1 MTKQRTKRFPAAL
14 LVLALCL
21 GLLAGCGAGDAQQKE
36 DAGNAEQP
44 AREEPAAAGEP
55 SEAPEEEAPAEPE
68 TTVLPDA
75 LPMDFVFSSGAG
87 AWSTVLTLN
96 RDGSFT
102 GVYHDADTTT
112 VYICTFSGR
121 FGDIRQADD
130 HTWSMTLEETFI
142 EETPAPEWDE
152 GELHYIA
159 SEPYGME
166 DGTAFLLYA
175 PETPTAGLSQEFL
188 SWWPSWN
195 VEDNGALGCWGLSNV
210 EMGYGSCTYD

>member
-1 MTKQRTKRFPAAL
+1 MKKQKTRRLPAVL

-21 GLLAGCGAGDAQQKE
+21 GLLAGCGAGDTQQKD

-44 AREEPAAAGEP
+44 REEPATAGEP
-55 SEAPEEEAPAEPE
+55 SEAPEEESSAGPE
-68 TTVLPDA
+68 TALPDV
-75 LPMDFVFSSGAG
+75 LPMDFVFASGAG
-87 AWSTVLTLN
+87 AWSTDLTLN
-96 RDGSFT
+96 QDGSFT

-112 VYICTFSGR
+112 VYICTFSGQ
-121 FGDIRQADD
+121 FGDIRQVDD

-152 GELHYIA
+152 GDIHYIA
-159 SEPYGME
+159 AEPFGIE
-166 DGTAFLLYA
+166 AGTTFLLYA

-195 VEDNGALGCWGLSNV
+195 VEDNGTLGCWGLSNA
-210 EMGYGSCTYD
+210 EMGYGFFTYD

>member
-1 MTKQRTKRFPAAL
+1 MKKQRTRRFLAAL
-14 LVLALCL
+14 LVPALCL

-36 DAGNAEQP
+36 EAGNAEQP
-44 AREEPAAAGEP
+44 VREEPASAGEP
-55 SEAPEEEAPAEPE
+55 SKTPEEESPEPE
-68 TTVLPDA
+68 AALSDT
-75 LPMDFVFSSGAG
+75 LPMDFVFASGAG

-96 RDGSFT
+96 QDGTFT

-121 FGDIRQADD
+121 FGDIRQVDS
-130 HTWSMTLEETFI
+130 HTWSITLEETDI

-152 GELHYIA
+152 GEIHYIV
-159 SEPYGME
+159 SEPYGIE
-166 DGTAFLLYA
+166 AGAEFLLYA

-195 VEDNGALGCWGLSNV
+195 VEGNGTLGCWGLLNV
-210 EMGYGSCTYD
+210 EMGYGFFTYD

>member
-1 MTKQRTKRFPAAL
+1 MKNQRTKRLPAVL

-36 DAGNAEQP
+36 GAGNAEQP
-44 AREEPAAAGEP
+44 AREEPAAV
-55 SEAPEEEAPAEPE
+55 EESPAAPAEESPEPE
-68 TTVLPDA
+68 TAALPDA
-75 LPMDFVFSSGAG
+75 LPMDFVFASGAG

-96 RDGSFT
+96 RDGTFT

-121 FGDIRQADD
+121 FGDIRQVDD
-130 HTWSMTLEETFI
+130 HTWSMTLEETVI

-159 SEPYGME
+159 SEPYGIE
-166 DGTAFLLYA
+166 AGTEFLLYA

-195 VEDNGALGCWGLSNV
+195 VEDNGTLGCWGLLNV
-210 EMGYGSCTYD
+210 EMGYGFFTYD

>member
-1 MTKQRTKRFPAAL
+1 MKKQKTRRLPAVL

-21 GLLAGCGAGDAQQKE
+21 GLLAGCGAGDTQQKD

-44 AREEPAAAGEP
+44 REEPATAGEP
-55 SEAPEEEAPAEPE
+55 SETPEEESSAGPE
-68 TTVLPDA
+68 TALPDV
-75 LPMDFVFSSGAG
+75 LPMDFVFASGAG
-87 AWSTVLTLN
+87 AWSTDLTLN
-96 RDGSFT
+96 QDGSFT

-112 VYICTFSGR
+112 VYICTFSGQ
-121 FGDIRQADD
+121 FGDIRQVDD

-152 GELHYIA
+152 GDIHYIA
-159 SEPYGME
+159 AEPFGIE
-166 DGTAFLLYA
+166 AGTAFLLYA

-195 VEDNGALGCWGLSNV
+195 VEDNGTLGCWGLSNA
-210 EMGYGSCTYD
+210 EMGYGFFTYD

>member
-1 MTKQRTKRFPAAL
+1 MKKQKTRRPPAVL

-21 GLLAGCGAGDAQQKE
+21 GLLAGCGAGDTQQKD

-44 AREEPAAAGEP
+44 REEPATAGEP
-55 SEAPEEEAPAEPE
+55 SEAPEEESSAGPE
-68 TTVLPDA
+68 TALPDV
-75 LPMDFVFSSGAG
+75 LPMDFVFASGAG
-87 AWSTVLTLN
+87 AWSTDLTLN

-112 VYICTFSGR
+112 VYICTFSGQ
-121 FGDIRQADD
+121 FGDIRQVDD

-152 GELHYIA
+152 GDIHYIA
-159 SEPYGME
+159 AEPFGIE
-166 DGTAFLLYA
+166 AGTAFLLYA

-195 VEDNGALGCWGLSNV
+195 VEDNGTLGCWGLSNA
-210 EMGYGSCTYD
+210 EMGYGFFTYD

>member
-1 MTKQRTKRFPAAL
+1 MKKQKTRRLPAVL

-21 GLLAGCGAGDAQQKE
+21 GLLAGCGAGDTQQKD

-44 AREEPAAAGEP
+44 REEPATAGEP
-55 SEAPEEEAPAEPE
+55 SEAPEEESSAGPE
-68 TTVLPDA
+68 TALPDV
-75 LPMDFVFSSGAG
+75 LPMDFVFASGAG
-87 AWSTVLTLN
+87 AWSTDLTLN
-96 RDGSFT
+96 QDGSFT

-112 VYICTFSGR
+112 VYICTFSGW
-121 FGDIRQADD
+121 FGDIRQVDD

-152 GELHYIA
+152 GDIHYIA
-159 SEPYGME
+159 AEPFGIE
-166 DGTAFLLYA
+166 AGTAFLLYA

-195 VEDNGALGCWGLSNV
+195 VEDNGTLGCWGLSNA
-210 EMGYGSCTYD
+210 EMGYGFFTYD